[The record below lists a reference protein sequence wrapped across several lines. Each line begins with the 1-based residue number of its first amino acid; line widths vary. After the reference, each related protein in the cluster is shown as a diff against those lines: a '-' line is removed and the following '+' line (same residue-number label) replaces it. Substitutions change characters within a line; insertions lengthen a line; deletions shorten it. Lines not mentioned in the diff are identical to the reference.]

1 MATNT
6 LDQWVSNPQEKKSVI
21 ISDAHALH
29 LYEQSF
35 HRELDKLYDVQIERF
50 LEKERAE
57 KKAHKEYTDKNYVR
71 IGGN

>member
-6 LDQWVSNPQEKKSVI
+6 LDHWTSTPQEKKPVI
-21 ISDAHALH
+21 ISDEHALH

-35 HRELDKLYDVQIERF
+35 QRELDKLYDAQIENF

-57 KKAHKEYTDKNYVR
+57 KKAHKEYADKNYVR
-71 IGGN
+71 VGGN

>member
-6 LDQWVSNPQEKKSVI
+6 LDQWTSTPQEKKSGI
-21 ISDAHALH
+21 ISDEHALH

-35 HRELDKLYDVQIERF
+35 QRELDKLYDAQIENF